1 VSPAFDLAAFGLL
14 LAAAVAGVV
23 VVFAATLVVARLA
36 GRHSVV
42 DVTWG
47 LGFVVVAVIAYVTSG
62 VLGVGDTVVRTV
74 VLALVAVWGLR
85 LAIYIGWRN
94 HGKGEDP
101 RYAEMLGDDH
111 PPGAVTASVLR
122 KVYLPQAGVML
133 VVSLP
138 VLAAMVRASTVL
150 PVVIVG
156 ALLWLVGF
164 AFESVGDAQLASFK
178 ADPDNKGKVMDSGL
192 WRYTRHPNYFGDACV
207 WWGVFVV
214 AAGHPLALV
223 TVVGPLLMTYLL
235 TSVTGKELTEKSM
248 SQRPGYDEYVRRT
261 SGFLPLPPGS
271 RPARAT

>member
-1 VSPAFDLAAFGLL
+1 MSPAFDLAAFGLL

-47 LGFVVVAVIAYVTSG
+47 LGFVVVAAIAYVTSG

-111 PPGAVTASVLR
+111 PPGAVTLYVLR

-164 AFESVGDAQLASFK
+164 TFESVGDAQLASFK
-178 ADPDNKGKVMDSGL
+178 ADPGNKGKVMDSGL
-192 WRYTRHPNYFGDACV
+192 WRYTRHPNYFGDFCV
-207 WWGVFVV
+207 WWGIGIV
-214 AAGHPLALV
+214 AAATGVGLYGLIGP
-223 TVVGPLLMTYLL
+223 VVMTYFLL
-235 TSVTGKELTEKSM
+235 NVSGVKMLERSIGKR
-248 SQRPGYDEYVRRT
+248 RPGYDDYIART
-261 SGFLPLPPGS
+261 NAFFPGPPKPS
-271 RPARAT
+271 A